1 MKKLILILS
10 TLTPNIIN
18 CMYTA
23 PSLQSSVS
31 ESVTAEVI
39 VSNSSEEKNTDYDMT
54 EFYSSDDEIEA
65 PTTNNIIAL
74 AKHTKEARK
83 SHVLPTIREILKN
96 ESILNETKLDFLKKL
111 RKHTPYIKN
120 PKIMGPI
127 KRNLAKYV
135 KIVRLPS

>member
-31 ESVTAEVI
+31 ESV
-39 VSNSSEEKNTDYDMT
+39 EEKNTDYDMT

-65 PTTNNIIAL
+65 PTTNNVIAL
-74 AKHTKEARK
+74 AKHTKEVRK
-83 SHVLPTIREILKN
+83 SHVLPTIRKILN
-96 ESILNETKLDFLKKL
+96 SESILNETKLDFLKEL

-127 KRNLAKYV
+127 KQDLAKYV
-135 KIVRLPS
+135 KIVRLHS